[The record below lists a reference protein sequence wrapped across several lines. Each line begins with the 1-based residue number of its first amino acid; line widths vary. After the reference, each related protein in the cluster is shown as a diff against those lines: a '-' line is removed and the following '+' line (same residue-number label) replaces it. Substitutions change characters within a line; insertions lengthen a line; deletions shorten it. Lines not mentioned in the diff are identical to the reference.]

1 MFIYPKMQS
10 YSTLKRNG
18 LSSHKNTWG
27 KLKCMVL
34 SERNKSEK
42 ATSCLIPIIW
52 QRGKGKTMETGE
64 SSVVANSEGRDEEV

>member
-10 YSTLKRNG
+10 YSTLKRSE

-42 ATSCLIPIIW
+42 ATYWMIPIIW
-52 QRGKGKTMETGE
+52 QWGKGKTMETGE
-64 SSVVANSEGRDEEV
+64 SSVVAKSEGRDE